1 MDKHFINPKKKV
13 QKPANE
19 EGKKKKK
26 QNRWTQIIIIIIII
40 IKPKWEAIEK
50 DKNGRSKRQK
60 LRVIKIKQH
69 FLQKLRVIKIR
80 YQNLLCDEIV

>member
-1 MDKHFINPKKKV
+1 MDKHFINQKKKV

-26 QNRWTQIIIIIIII
+26 NQNRWTQIIIIII

-80 YQNLLCDEIV
+80 YQNLPCDEIV

>member
-1 MDKHFINPKKKV
+1 MWISISLTKKKKV

-19 EGKKKKK
+19 EGEKKN
-26 QNRWTQIIIIIIII
+26 QNRWTQIIIIII

>member
-1 MDKHFINPKKKV
+1 MKREK
-13 QKPANE
+13 
-19 EGKKKKK
+19 KKKKK
-26 QNRWTQIIIIIIII
+26 QKRWTQIIIIII

>member
-26 QNRWTQIIIIIIII
+26 QNRWTQIIIII

>member
-26 QNRWTQIIIIIIII
+26 KNRWTQIIIII

-69 FLQKLRVIKIR
+69 FLQKLRVIKIQ
-80 YQNLLCDEIV
+80 YQNLLCEIV